1 MFRSLAVLLALVVL
15 GGCSRGPLVRD
26 APDAGPARG
35 FPDHSLAQIVAAVA
49 SSAGRVQAA
58 SADGRIEIV
67 QDGRS
72 QDATFSLRARLAGRP
87 SDSVTVVVRG
97 PLGIEG
103 ARGVVSADS
112 FFAADRLHRRLYVGR
127 VASVERYVAGGG
139 SPAQLARTA
148 LGLLVPDADAAW
160 TVTPTET
167 HYVLRAPLPDRGR
180 REVTVDPALWRVVR
194 VRDLAPGGTVRA
206 AQETSDY
213 DRVDGI
219 VVPRRVRVV
228 GGGIEA
234 RLEHRTIEL
243 NPSDLRLRFR
253 RPDDYETVRLP

>member
-1 MFRSLAVLLALVVL
+1 MLRFAAVLLALVAL

-35 FPDHSLAQIVAAVA
+35 FPDHSVAQIVAAVG
-49 SSAGRVQAA
+49 SSVGRVQSVA
-58 SADGRIEIV
+58 ADGKIEIV

-72 QDATFSLRARLAGRP
+72 QDATFSLRARLTGRP

-103 ARGVVSADS
+103 ARGVATADS

-127 VASVERYVAGGG
+127 VDAVERYVAGGG
-139 SPAQLARTA
+139 SPEQLARTV
-148 LGLLVPDADAAW
+148 LGLLVPDPAEAW

-167 HYVLRAPLPDRGR
+167 HYVLRAPLSGGGR

-206 AQETSDY
+206 AQEVSDF
-213 DRVDGI
+213 DRVDGV

-234 RLEHRTIEL
+234 RLEHRTIAL

-253 RPDDYETVRLP
+253 RPDDYETIRLP